1 MLCSLYEA
9 IFSTSQYPEGR
20 QVPKRDTNFHTRKII
35 TGKISTEYSVQ
46 EKMVQRKMKLWKF
59 GNMKKSFMENLF
71 KEKSFLEKSK
81 VENWLQKFY
90 YREISLHEKFGYMR
104 NFVT

>member
-1 MLCSLYEA
+1 
-9 IFSTSQYPEGR
+9 
-20 QVPKRDTNFHTRKII
+20 
-35 TGKISTEYSVQ
+35 
-46 EKMVQRKMKLWKF
+46 
-59 GNMKKSFMENLF
+59 MKKSFMENLF

-104 NFVT
+104 NFVTWEISLHEKFQYIDPNRENREF

>member
-1 MLCSLYEA
+1 
-9 IFSTSQYPEGR
+9 
-20 QVPKRDTNFHTRKII
+20 
-35 TGKISTEYSVQ
+35 
-46 EKMVQRKMKLWKF
+46 MKLWKF

-104 NFVT
+104 YFVT